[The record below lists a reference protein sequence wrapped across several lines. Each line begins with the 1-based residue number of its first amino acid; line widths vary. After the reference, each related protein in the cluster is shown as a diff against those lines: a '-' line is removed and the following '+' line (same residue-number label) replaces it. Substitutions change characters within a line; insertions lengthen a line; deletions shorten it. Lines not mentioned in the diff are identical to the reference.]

1 MFKFAIKD
9 KQKKFSVSFKKYRN
23 LLNRVIELAK
33 RLYFKQIVKYNKG
46 NSKKLWNIVNN
57 IVSTKSTSSCKMNG
71 VLDESGTIVSDLKR
85 ITDLMNKN
93 FVNIAEKL
101 LNERKDVFC
110 NNLEFCFSSVC
121 NDFVFKEF
129 TISEIEMYIKSMK
142 PNKSVR
148 SDVPSI

>member
-1 MFKFAIKD
+1 
-9 KQKKFSVSFKKYRN
+9 
-23 LLNRVIELAK
+23 
-33 RLYFKQIVKYNKG
+33 
-46 NSKKLWNIVNN
+46 
-57 IVSTKSTSSCKMNG
+57 MNG

-101 LNERKDVFC
+101 LNERKDAFC

-148 SDVPSI
+148 SDVPSIRFVKLSSKLIAPYLCELFNKCVEYGVFPELLKYAEVVPIYKSGEK